1 MYVYKQ
7 QNSII
12 TNTGIYDYHELLYM
26 SRQVSY
32 LTLWIIDVYN
42 EHSYNKFTAITEEFS
57 NPC

>member
-32 LTLWIIDVYN
+32 LTLGIIDVYN
-42 EHSYNKFTAITEEFS
+42 EHGYNKFTAITE
-57 NPC
+57 